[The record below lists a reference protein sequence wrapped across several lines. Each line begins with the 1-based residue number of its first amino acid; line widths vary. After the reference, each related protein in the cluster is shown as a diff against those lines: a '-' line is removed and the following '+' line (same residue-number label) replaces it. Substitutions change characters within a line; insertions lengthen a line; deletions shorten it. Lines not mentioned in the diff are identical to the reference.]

1 MDGPPEQAVH
11 GHEPAYSPSDRI
23 ARLLGNQGVIVQEG
37 HMGRVLQFRLAASQ
51 PDSAKRRAKRSLK
64 SRQCND
70 TVRAPQDEW
79 PISPPGGKAQRT
91 IERNLERGRRDRC
104 RSFDR
109 RLHNVLPQACIVS
122 EMMQRDVEASR
133 LERFALQSMLGA
145 QMLRKL
151 RDARSRRRVGEDR
164 KK

>member
-1 MDGPPEQAVH
+1 MYGPPEQAVH
-11 GHEPAYSPSDRI
+11 EHELAYSPSDRI
-23 ARLLGNQGVIVQEG
+23 ARPLGNKGVIVQEG

-51 PDSAKRRAKRSLK
+51 PDSAKRRAKSSLK

-70 TVRAPQDEW
+70 TVRATQDEW
-79 PISPPGGKAQRT
+79 PISPSGGKAQRMV
-91 IERNLERGRRDRC
+91 ERNLERCRHDRC

-109 RLHNVLPQACIVS
+109 RLHNVLPQAWIVS

-145 QMLRKL
+145 QTLRKL
-151 RDARSRRRVGEDR
+151 RDARSSRRIGENR